1 MFRFTK
7 KKEADRPINLETPV
21 KGRVLPL
28 TEVPD
33 RAFSSGTMGKGR
45 AILPSEGK
53 VTAPCPGTVV
63 HIMEKSKHALLL
75 EHETG
80 ILILIHVGIE
90 TVSLKGEGFHPRVSA
105 GDKVRTG
112 QTLLEFDLE
121 VIADAGLSPITPII
135 IPEGQDLVESVEF
148 TEDSASRANEPFI
161 RILLKHQ

>member
-1 MFRFTK
+1 MFEFAK
-7 KKEADRPINLETPV
+7 KKKSARLIELEAPLKGKTLTLE
-21 KGRVLPL
+21 
-28 TEVPD
+28 EVPD
-33 RAFSSGTMGKGR
+33 PAFSSGTIGKGR

-90 TVSLKGEGFHPRVSA
+90 TVSLKGEGFYPCVSA
-105 GDKVRTG
+105 GDKVSTG

-121 VIADAGLSPITPII
+121 AIAKAGLSPVTPII
-135 IPEGQDLVESVEF
+135 IPGGQDLIESVEF
-148 TEDSASRANEPFI
+148 KGGTASHEDKPFI
-161 RILLKHQ
+161 RILLKNL